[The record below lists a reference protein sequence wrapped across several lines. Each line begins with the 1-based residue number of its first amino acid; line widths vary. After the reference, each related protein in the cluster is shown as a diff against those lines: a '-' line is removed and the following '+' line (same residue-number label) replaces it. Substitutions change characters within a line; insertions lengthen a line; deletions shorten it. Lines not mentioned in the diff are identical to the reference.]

1 MKKLDLYVM
10 EKNAAL
16 NEDAKAKPK
25 LLEQINARLEEQLIR
40 VKKMLLKV
48 EQNQSIDECLST
60 IAKTLGSL
68 WLAYDRNQEYIVLSN
83 KIFDCIE
90 KILQCDEIEIQEGLI
105 NIDLQRLNSYL
116 IQRES
121 ILEKY
126 KQLTGEEK
134 FLVTIFGD
142 VYCGIY

>member
-1 MKKLDLYVM
+1 MEKLDLYVN
-10 EKNAAL
+10 KNAAL

-25 LLEQINARLEEQLIR
+25 LLEQINARLEERLIR
-40 VKKMLLKV
+40 LKKMLLKV
-48 EQNQSIDECLST
+48 ELNQSIDECLCT

-83 KIFDCIE
+83 KIFDCID
-90 KILQCDEIEIQEGLI
+90 KMLHYDEIEIQDVI
-105 NIDLQRLNSYL
+105 NIDCQRLNSYL

-134 FLVTIFGD
+134 LLVTIFGD

>member
-1 MKKLDLYVM
+1 MEKLDLYVM
-10 EKNAAL
+10 DKNAAL
-16 NEDAKAKPK
+16 NEDVKAKPN

-40 VKKMLLKV
+40 LKKLLLKV
-48 EQNQSIDECLST
+48 KQNQSIDECLNT

-68 WLAYDRNQEYIVLSN
+68 CLAYDRNQEYIVLSN
-83 KIFDCIE
+83 KIFDCI
-90 KILQCDEIEIQEGLI
+90 DEIMHCGDIQDGLI
-105 NIDLQRLNSYL
+105 NIDCQRLNSYL

-126 KQLTGEEK
+126 KRLTGEEK

>member
-1 MKKLDLYVM
+1 MEKLYLYVM
-10 EKNAAL
+10 DKNTAL
-16 NEDAKAKPK
+16 NENAMKAK

-48 EQNQSIDECLST
+48 ELNQSIDECLST

-83 KIFDCIE
+83 KIFDCID
-90 KILQCDEIEIQEGLI
+90 KMLHYDEIEIQDVI
-105 NIDLQRLNSYL
+105 NIDCQRLNSYL

-134 FLVTIFGD
+134 LLVTIFGD